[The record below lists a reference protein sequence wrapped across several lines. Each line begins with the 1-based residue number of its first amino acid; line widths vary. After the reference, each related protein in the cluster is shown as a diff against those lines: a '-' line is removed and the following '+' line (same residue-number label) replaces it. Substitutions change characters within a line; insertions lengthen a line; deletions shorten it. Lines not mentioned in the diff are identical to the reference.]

1 MILSKAM
8 ILNTTSLKVIAMIPA
23 RYAASRFPGK
33 LMQDL
38 NGKTVIQR
46 TYEAAVS
53 TGLFNDVFV
62 VTDSDIIYNE
72 ITSQGGKAIMSKKE
86 HECGSDRIAEAVEH
100 MDVDIVVNVQG
111 DEPFTDK
118 ESLKDVLNVFYQDDA
133 DKIDLASLMKV
144 IKDNDEIT
152 NPNAVKVIVDENNF
166 ALYFSRSPIPYPR
179 DQDVDTT
186 YYKHKGI
193 YAFRKEALLDFY
205 KLPMGRLEASEK
217 IECIRYLEN
226 GKNIKMVVTS
236 ATSVEIDTPEDL
248 ENAKRILNAKD
259 NLEESEVAV
268 SNFDT
273 ANNPHKNFPMV
284 PRIVFGNGCFDQ
296 LPTILNKKRAVGAP
310 FVYLVDDVFKGNDT
324 FINRIKLKGNDVIKY
339 ISADYEPKTSQVDVI
354 VTELKEEFQLLPS
367 GIIGIGGGT
376 LLDLAK
382 AVSILLKNPGKAKD
396 YQGWDLVKS
405 PAIYH
410 VGIPTISGTGAE
422 VSRTTVLTGP
432 EKKLGIN
439 SDYTPFDQVILDPDL
454 TKTVPK
460 DQWFYT
466 GMDCY
471 IHCIES
477 LNGTYLNAFSQSYG
491 EKAYDLCKEIFLGNL
506 EDEESRAKLMMAS
519 WHGGMSIAYSQ
530 VGVAHAMSYGMSY
543 VLGTKH
549 GIGNCIVFDKLED
562 YYPKGVALFKE
573 MKAKHNITLPQGLC
587 KDLTEQQ
594 LQTMVDVSLGLTP
607 LWENALGKN
616 WQEVMNEATLK
627 ALFLKM

>member
-1 MILSKAM
+1 LILSKAM

-72 ITSQGGKAIMSKKE
+72 ISSQGGKAIMSKKE

-226 GKNIKMVVTS
+226 GKNIKMVETS

-259 NLEESEVAV
+259 NVEESEVAF

>member
-8 ILNTTSLKVIAMIPA
+8 ILNNTSLKVIAMIPA

-259 NLEESEVAV
+259 NVEESEVAV

-284 PRIVFGNGCFDQ
+284 PRIMFGNGCFDQ

-506 EDEESRAKLMMAS
+506 KDEESRAKLMMAS